1 MAYWLPEEWHRLSE
15 TDTVGTAAAGLYS
28 RCGSFIA
35 DSETDGFI
43 PAARARMYGTAEWIE
58 RLVGVGWWSVVE
70 GGYRDEFYFPLNASK
85 AEKDKRRTQAADRQ
99 KRHRNKRARESR
111 VTSASRDAS
120 LTVPPFPPPTG
131 ERPREGLR
139 AIPTWCGYCNKNTR
153 MHIDNEDRSTP
164 CPNCHP
170 NREAS

>member
-1 MAYWLPEEWHRLSE
+1 MAYWLPEEWHRSME
-15 TDTVGTAAAGLYS
+15 IDTVGTAAAGLYA

-58 RLVGVGWWSVVE
+58 RLVAVGWWSVVD
-70 GGYRDEFYFPLNASK
+70 GGYRDERYFPLNASK
-85 AEKDKRRTQAADRQ
+85 AEKDKRRKDAAARQAKRRAVTRDSRVSHG
-99 KRHRNKRARESR
+99 KRHAV
-111 VTSASRDAS
+111 VT
-120 LTVPPFPPPTG
+120 TPPFPSSPKG
-131 ERPREGLR
+131 EGKGRVR
-139 AIPTWCGYCNKNTR
+139 AVPKWCGRCNGETR
-153 MHIDNEDRSTP
+153 MAINDADEYVP